1 MTSPL
6 QPLKGSQ
13 SLASHPEDHVW
24 LSASAGTGKTHVLT
38 ARVFRLL
45 LRPGVN
51 PENIL
56 CLTFTKAGAAEM
68 AERIHNRLAAWVQMD
83 DRSLFLDLEAL
94 GEDSGPEARE
104 RARTLFARVLD
115 ASGGGLRI
123 QTIHSFCQTLLS
135 AFPIEAGLIPGFR
148 PLDERKQKAMAR
160 AALADLLVRAE
171 AEGNAAL
178 IADMQALSLRLG
190 EEGAEGFLG
199 RCAAAHDA
207 MTSLPQDIQPWLRSM
222 LGLPMG
228 DIAAE
233 VANAC
238 ADDMF
243 DMASLRRIAAA
254 NAAWATK
261 TALETCDLIARWRS
275 ASGEGRAAALPEL
288 LSVFWTGK
296 GEPRKYS
303 PKLIDAE
310 PDYEALAARLAECC
324 DALLKLQAR
333 AAWADLFAQAL
344 SAGRTYALAYAE
356 AKRLAGAV
364 DFDDLIRKTV
374 GLLNENHMAD
384 WIRYKLDQTTDHIL
398 VDEAQDTNISQWQIV
413 KEITSDFFSG
423 EGAKEGIV
431 RTIFTVGDF
440 KQAIFGF
447 QGTSPEAFRAAE
459 LFFSRRS
466 AEAEHVFHRLSLIQ
480 SFRSTPPVLDL
491 VDAVVAELGS
501 DRLGLAE
508 AAEPHQSAVPHP
520 GEVILWNPV
529 SATSLSDQDSE
540 DEGEEDW
547 LTDAVRE
554 HAARLAVQIRE
565 WWKGGQMLQSKG
577 RALRPGDVMILVRK
591 RSDLARLIVAR
602 LYEEGVPVAG
612 IDRLRLNA
620 PLAVRDLLAAVRFAL
635 QPEDD
640 LNLAN
645 LLVSPLIGW
654 SQEQLL
660 ERARREKGVRLWGHL
675 RRTVDHRHSG
685 EGRNLPPQ
693 AVRPEDGDSGFRRND
708 DLAPLYA
715 LLGQADF
722 TTPYRYLENIL
733 SGPMDGRR
741 KLLARLGA
749 EARDPIEELLNAA
762 LAFEGE
768 AHPSLQTFIDWFD
781 RGDVE
786 IVRDAAASGDS
797 VRVLTVHGAKG
808 LQAPMVIL
816 ADATVDPAAM
826 GNMRGFHWTPDG
838 MDAKLPVLPPRK
850 GEKFGV
856 IEKAAR
862 DAEQAEMEEHWRLL
876 YVALTRAEEKLV
888 VSGSLGPRA
897 RGLVPEQS
905 WYAMVRR
912 AMDRLDVEEEASVR
926 WGGQRVYRGASD
938 LPSRA
943 AEVDGAAEQAL
954 DVPLPLW
961 LRQPAPV
968 EARPPRPLAPSAQEE
983 DSQPN
988 PPPSVAMRAA
998 AERGKWLHALYERL
1012 PDVPP
1017 TERRVAADHWLH
1029 RSQGV
1034 QDERIRAELI
1044 DSALSIIDD
1053 PNFSRLFSAD
1063 ALAEAPIAAI
1073 VGEDVIAGTVD
1084 RLSVSDSHVQVVD
1097 FKTGRM
1103 VPDGPAD
1110 VPRPH
1115 VRQMAA
1121 YAAALEVIFPGRTV
1135 EAALLYTS
1143 GPRLIALPG
1152 DLLALHKPGF
1162 TVEQEEFP

>member
-1 MTSPL
+1 MTQPPL

-83 DRSLFLDLEAL
+83 GPALARDLMAL
-94 GEDSGPEARE
+94 GEDYGPEAQE

-171 AEGNAAL
+171 AECDTAL

-199 RCAAAHDA
+199 RCAAAFDA

-228 DIAAE
+228 DIADKI
-233 VANAC
+233 ANVC
-238 ADDMF
+238 ADEMF
-243 DMASLRRIAAA
+243 DMESLGRIAAA

-261 TALETCDLIARWRS
+261 TALEHCDLIARWRS

-288 LSVFWTGK
+288 LSVFWTAK

-374 GLLNENHMAD
+374 DLLNENHMAD
-384 WIRYKLDQTTDHIL
+384 WIRYKRDQTTENIL
-398 VDEAQDTNISQWQIV
+398 GDESQDTKVAQWQRV
-413 KEITSDFFSG
+413 AALASDFFSG
-423 EGAKEGIV
+423 EGAKDGIF

-466 AEAEHVFHRLSLIQ
+466 VEAEHVFHRLSLVE
-480 SFRSTPPVLDL
+480 SFRSTPPVRDR
-491 VDAVVAELGS
+491 VDAVVAELGG
-501 DRLGLAE
+501 DRLGLTD

-529 SATSLSDQDSE
+529 SATSLADQDSE

-554 HAARLAVQIRE
+554 HAARLAAQIRE
-565 WWKGGQMLQSKG
+565 WWKGGLMLESKG

-675 RRTVDHRHSG
+675 RRTMDHRHSG
-685 EGRNLPPQ
+685 EG
-693 AVRPEDGDSGFRRND
+693 RND

-733 SGPMDGRR
+733 SGPLDGRR

-850 GEKFGV
+850 SEKFGV
-856 IEKAAR
+856 IEKASL

-897 RGLVPEQS
+897 QGLVPEQS

-912 AMDRLDVEEEASVR
+912 AMDRLEVEEEASAR

-943 AEVDGAAEQAL
+943 AEVDGAAEQAP
-954 DVPLPLW
+954 DVPLPVW
-961 LRQPAPV
+961 LRQPAPA

-988 PPPSVAMRAA
+988 PPPSAAMRAA

-1017 TERRVAADHWLH
+1017 AERRAAADHWLL

-1034 QDERIRAELI
+1034 RDERIRAELI

-1053 PNFSRLFSAD
+1053 LAFSRLFSTD

-1084 RLSVSDSHVQVVD
+1084 RLCVSDSHVQVVD
-1097 FKTGRM
+1097 FKTGRL

-1143 GPRLIALPG
+1143 GPRLIALPD